1 MEGITEGLFWLMANG
16 IIMMGCGRGIPEER
30 DCNNAQRIEAVHPKW
45 LPPLSLRV
53 HFGEDFALKSGLY
66 PLICREYIE

>member
-1 MEGITEGLFWLMANG
+1 
-16 IIMMGCGRGIPEER
+16 MGEEF
-30 DCNNAQRIEAVHPKW
+30 QRKGTATMHTEAVLPKW

-53 HFGEDFALKSGLY
+53 HFGEDFALKSGLD